1 MTNEQRK
8 EIYDRAISHYSR
20 GIQLTKAIEE
30 LSELIAEIAKFK
42 GFVPPYNK
50 GGFLVAKDAPI
61 IGEMADVIIMLEQ
74 MQTIMGITDEDLNSM
89 IAYKLGRLVGRMER
103 EDSDATD

>member
-8 EIYDRAISHYSR
+8 EIYDRAISYYSR
-20 GIQLTKAIEE
+20 GVQLTKAIEE
-30 LSELIAEIAKFK
+30 LGELIVEIAKFK
-42 GFVPPYNK
+42 GFVPPYNN

-74 MQTIMGITDEDLNSM
+74 MQMILGITDEDLNSM
-89 IAYKLGRLVGRMER
+89 IAYKLGRLVGRMEQ
-103 EDSDATD
+103 EDSNELD